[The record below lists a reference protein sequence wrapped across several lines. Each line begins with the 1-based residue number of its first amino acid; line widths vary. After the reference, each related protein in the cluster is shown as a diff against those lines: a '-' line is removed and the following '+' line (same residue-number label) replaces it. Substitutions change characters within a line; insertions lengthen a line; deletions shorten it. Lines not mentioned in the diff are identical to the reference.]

1 MTHPGSHGF
10 AVGAC
15 IMRPR
20 LMHHQPMPVSPT
32 LTDALG
38 HALTDKRIDILRQ
51 IGVCGSISQA
61 ARAVGV
67 SYKAAWQAVDTLTN
81 LAGTPLVSRAVG
93 GAGGGGAQLTEAG
106 LQLLVAADAM
116 AQARGAVLSRW
127 QATPHAGP
135 ALARLAVRTSMRNQ
149 LPCVVDRL
157 AVRGQIACVHLRLQG
172 DRAGAARNAAGA
184 VSLASRITRESA
196 ELLGLQPGLAVLAL
210 CKATAVR
217 VERDVRVAL
226 ASAHAVPEG
235 THRLSARVTRVVR
248 GESGDEVSAELT
260 EGLHMVGFAAP
271 RSGLRPGSAVVLL
284 LEENAVVLALAEL

>member
-1 MTHPGSHGF
+1 
-10 AVGAC
+10 
-15 IMRPR
+15 
-20 LMHHQPMPVSPT
+20 MPVSLS

-51 IGVCGSISQA
+51 IGACGSISQA

-81 LAGTPLVSRAVG
+81 LAGTPLVARAVG

-106 LQLLVAADAM
+106 HQLLAAADAM
-116 AQARGAVLSRW
+116 AHARGAVLARW

-157 AVRGQIACVHLRLQG
+157 TVQGQIVCVHLRLEG
-172 DRAGAARNAAGA
+172 DGA
-184 VSLASRITRESA
+184 VGDAVDSMALAARITRESA

-217 VERDVRVAL
+217 AMPAADPTPAGPNL
-226 ASAHAVPEG
+226 WEG
-235 THRLSARVTRVVR
+235 RVTRLSR
-248 GESGDEVSAELT
+248 GPEVDEVAAELDA
-260 EGLHMVGFAAP
+260 GVQMVGFAPAG
-271 RSGLRPGSAVVLL
+271 SGLRVRSRVKLQVD
-284 LEENAVVLALAEL
+284 ESAVVLALWD

>member
-1 MTHPGSHGF
+1 
-10 AVGAC
+10 
-15 IMRPR
+15 
-20 LMHHQPMPVSPT
+20 MPASLS

-51 IGVCGSISQA
+51 IGACGSISQA

-81 LAGTPLVSRAVG
+81 LAGTPLVARAVG

-106 LQLLVAADAM
+106 HQLLAAADAM
-116 AQARGAVLSRW
+116 AQARGAVLARW

-157 AVRGQIACVHLRLQG
+157 AVQGQIVCVHLRLEG
-172 DRAGAARNAAGA
+172 EGAGA

-217 VERDVRVAL
+217 VERGGR
-226 ASAHAVPEG
+226 SAPAPAAAAPAG
-235 THRLSARVTRVVR
+235 TLRLPGRATRVVR
-248 GESGDEVSAELT
+248 GESGDEVSAELAA
-260 EGLHMVGFAAP
+260 GLHMVGFAAP
-271 RSGLRPGSAVVLL
+271 HSGLRAGSAVVLVV
-284 LEENAVVLALAEL
+284 EENAVVLALAEL

>member
-1 MTHPGSHGF
+1 
-10 AVGAC
+10 
-15 IMRPR
+15 
-20 LMHHQPMPVSPT
+20 MPASLS

-51 IGVCGSISQA
+51 IGACGSISQA

-81 LAGTPLVSRAVG
+81 LAGTPLVARAVG

-106 LQLLVAADAM
+106 HQLLAAADAM
-116 AQARGAVLSRW
+116 AQARGAVLARW

-157 AVRGQIACVHLRLQG
+157 AVQGQIVCVHLRLEG
-172 DRAGAARNAAGA
+172 EGAGA

-217 VERDVRVAL
+217 VERGGRA
-226 ASAHAVPEG
+226 ASAIATEAPTG
-235 THRLSARVTRVVR
+235 TLRLPGRATRVVR
-248 GESGDEVSAELT
+248 GESGDEVSAELAA
-260 EGLHMVGFAAP
+260 GLHMVGFAAP
-271 RSGLRPGSAVVLL
+271 HSGLRAGSAVVLVV
-284 LEENAVVLALAEL
+284 EENAVVLALAEL

>member
-1 MTHPGSHGF
+1 MS
-10 AVGAC
+10 AS
-15 IMRPR
+15 
-20 LMHHQPMPVSPT
+20 LS

-51 IGVCGSISQA
+51 IGACGSISQA

-81 LAGTPLVSRAVG
+81 LAGTPLVARAVG

-106 LQLLVAADAM
+106 HQLLAAADAM

-157 AVRGQIACVHLRLQG
+157 AVQGQIVCVHLRLEG
-172 DRAGAARNAAGA
+172 EGAGA

-217 VERDVRVAL
+217 VERGGRA
-226 ASAHAVPEG
+226 ASAPATAAPAG
-235 THRLSARVTRVVR
+235 TLQLPGRATRVVR
-248 GESGDEVSAELT
+248 GASGDEVSAELAA
-260 EGLHMVGFAAP
+260 GLHMVGFAAP
-271 RSGLRPGSAVVLL
+271 HSGLRAGSAVVLVV
-284 LEENAVVLALAEL
+284 EENAVVLALAEL